1 MAKIPAVKSIRIEDI
16 SPEAPQWINNLLS
29 PLNSFMENIYSALIK
44 NITFTDNIA
53 CMIKDI
59 DFRTTGNYTSSTKE
73 FDTINITN
81 TLKTTA
87 QGLFIMNLYNS
98 TDPYSKITNAV
109 TPFWIDDNG
118 IIKIQYITGL
128 ADSTNYK
135 GKVLII

>member
-29 PLNSFMENIYSALIK
+29 PLNSFMENIYSALIR

-59 DFRTTGNYTSSTKE
+59 EFRTLSTYNSHG
-73 FDTINITN
+73 FDAINITN
-81 TLKTTA
+81 TLKTSA
-87 QGLFIMNLYNS
+87 QGLFIMQLYNS
-98 TDPYSKITNAV
+98 SDPYSIITNAT
-109 TPFWIDDNG
+109 TPFWLDDNG

-128 ADSTNYK
+128 ANSTQYK

>member
-16 SPEAPQWINNLLS
+16 SPEAPSWINNLLS

-59 DFRTTGNYTSSTKE
+59 DFRTTGNYSSSKE
-73 FDTINITN
+73 FEIINITN
-81 TLKTTA
+81 TLKTSA
-87 QGLFIMNLYNS
+87 QGLFIMQLYNS
-98 TDPYSKITNAV
+98 SDPYSKITNAV
-109 TPFWIDDNG
+109 TPFWLDDNG

-128 ADSTNYK
+128 ADSTQYK

>member
-29 PLNSFMENIYSALIK
+29 PLNAFMENIYSALIR

-53 CMIKDI
+53 CIIRDI
-59 DFRTTGNYTSSTKE
+59 DFRTTANYSGGQKE
-73 FDTINITN
+73 FDVININN

-87 QGLFIMNLYNS
+87 QGLFILQIYNT
-98 TDPYSKITNAV
+98 TDQYAKITSAT
-109 TPFWIDDNG
+109 TPFWLDDNG
-118 IIKIQYITGL
+118 IFKIQYISGL
-128 ADSTNYK
+128 SDSTQYK

>member
-44 NITFTDNIA
+44 NITFQDNIA
-53 CMIKDI
+53 CMIKDLE
-59 DFRTTGNYTSSTKE
+59 FRTLSTYSSSQG
-73 FDTINITN
+73 FDSININN

-87 QGLFIMNLYNS
+87 QGLFIMQLYNAS
-98 TDPYSKITNAV
+98 DPYSIITNAT
-109 TPFWIDDNG
+109 TPFWLDDNG

>member
-44 NITFTDNIA
+44 NITFQDNIA
-53 CMIKDI
+53 CMIKDLE
-59 DFRTTGNYTSSTKE
+59 FRTLSNYSSSQG
-73 FDTINITN
+73 FDIININN
-81 TLKTTA
+81 TLKATA
-87 QGLFIMNLYNS
+87 QGLFIMQLYNS
-98 TDPYSKITNAV
+98 SDPYARITNAI

-118 IIKIQYITGL
+118 IIRIEYITGL